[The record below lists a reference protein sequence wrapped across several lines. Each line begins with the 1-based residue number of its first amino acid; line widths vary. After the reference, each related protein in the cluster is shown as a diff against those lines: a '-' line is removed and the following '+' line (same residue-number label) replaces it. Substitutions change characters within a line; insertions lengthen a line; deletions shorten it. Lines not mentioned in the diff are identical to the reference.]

1 VQGIINRGRHTDHPA
16 RRHSM
21 RTNSAHFH
29 HPPCF
34 LQAGCPSCHPTNSV
48 KALKAKSEDF
58 SFYINMNAHFIT
70 STTTKVADTWIR
82 DFAMRSDTNRPHH
95 SMDITLTQR
104 HSKLP
109 HCAPGNTVLHRYCI
123 YICLSAFFQDN
134 LGKSAPER

>member
-1 VQGIINRGRHTDHPA
+1 MMGWQWHQLHHMQIICTLLQTDNQASTSP
-16 RRHSM
+16 
-21 RTNSAHFH
+21 
-29 HPPCF
+29 
-34 LQAGCPSCHPTNSV
+34 QAGCPSCHPTNSV